1 MDKSKLK
8 KIVQQ
13 FLALLEADGYSIGFA
28 GIPPLLPE
36 YESPYNLQL
45 YSPKLLNMGF
55 HDAYTLLVQREHEQ
69 LSLDARKLLSRIQ
82 LCRTIDDINCR
93 KEDIIINK
101 IKYKPLEIPYQML
114 EMA

>member
-13 FLALLEADGYSIGFA
+13 FLASLEAEGYSIGFA

-45 YSPKLLNMGF
+45 YAPNLLSIGF
-55 HDAYTLLVQREHEQ
+55 HDAYTLLAQREHEQ
-69 LSLDARKLLSRIQ
+69 LSVEVRKLISRIEI
-82 LCRTIDDINCR
+82 CRKPEDIVCR

>member
-1 MDKSKLK
+1 MDKNKLK
-8 KIVQQ
+8 KIVHQ
-13 FLALLEADGYSIGFA
+13 FLALLEADGYPIGFA

-45 YSPKLLNMGF
+45 YSPKLLGMGF
-55 HDAYTLLVQREHEQ
+55 HDAYTMLVQREHAQ
-69 LSLDARKLLSRIQ
+69 LSVEVRKLISRIEI
-82 LCRTIDDINCR
+82 CRKPGDIACR

-101 IKYKPLEIPYQML
+101 IKYKPLTIPYQML